1 MTDHKE
7 MGFFDH
13 LDELRGRLVK
23 SLILWVLVFCACFYF
38 HKQIF
43 AFLAEPYLSLDTKN
57 GWLMVDPKE
66 PFMAH
71 IRACLWTSFILSSVI
86 FFYHFWAFVAPGL
99 TKSEKR
105 FARPFVTFLAI
116 LFVLGCAFSFLQV
129 FPSALDFLL
138 KYDYDSQAKLIER
151 SKYLGLLFAFVLGMG
166 LCFELPMVLFFL
178 AKIGLTSP
186 KFLLEKFK
194 YAVLIIFIVAAVLTP
209 TPEPTIQIIFA
220 APLLVLYLLGV
231 GAAWLVYREK
241 DQVTDEEDI
250 AAMHEVG
257 APMDGEDR

>member
-1 MTDHKE
+1 MTTKE

-13 LDELRGRLVK
+13 LSELRGRLFK
-23 SLILWVLVFCACFYF
+23 SLIAWLIVFCACFYF
-38 HKQIF
+38 HKEIF
-43 AFLAEPYLSLDTKN
+43 AFLANPYLSLDPKN

-66 PFMAH
+66 PFLAH
-71 IRACLWTSFILSSVI
+71 IRACLYTSFIFSSVF

-105 FARPFVTFLAI
+105 FARPFVAFLSL
-116 LFVLGCAFSFLQV
+116 LFILGCAFAFVQV

-138 KYDYDSQAKLIER
+138 TYDYDSQAKLIER

-166 LCFELPMVLFFL
+166 LCFELPMVIFFL
-178 AKIGLTSP
+178 AKIGVASP
-186 KFLLEKFK
+186 RFLMAKFK

-231 GAAWLVYREK
+231 GAAALVYRDRKKTVDEPEEEK
-241 DQVTDEEDI
+241 ALAT
-250 AAMHEVG
+250 M
-257 APMDGEDR
+257 GEDA